1 VTCGASF
8 NPRARVGR
16 DGMFRPKLSRRQ
28 EVSIHAPAWGATSG
42 PIMSTAVST
51 GFNPRARVGRDE
63 AALYKKRKAAGF
75 NPRARVGRDP
85 CPLAL
90 DYAQTVS
97 IHAPAW
103 GATSRKSR
111 ERWRYKVSIHA
122 PAWGATYRN
131 PNKFNIFRFQSTRPR
146 GARPLRASI
155 R

>member
-1 VTCGASF
+1 
-8 NPRARVGR
+8 
-16 DGMFRPKLSRRQ
+16 
-28 EVSIHAPAWGATSG
+28 
-42 PIMSTAVST
+42 MSTAVST

-103 GATSRKSR
+103 GATS
-111 ERWRYKVSIHA
+111 
-122 PAWGATYRN
+122 
-131 PNKFNIFRFQSTRPR
+131 QSTVRLLRSKSFNPR
-146 GARPLRASI
+146 ARVGRDLP
-155 R
+155 